1 MTKFLKIVL
10 LLFLFSS
17 LKGENYS
24 SDDYQTIPDV
34 FTNQVK
40 LSFLVITYFQELH
53 LSFLFMMK
61 KQVC

>member
-1 MTKFLKIVL
+1 MTKFLKIIL

-17 LKGENYS
+17 VKGENYS

-40 LSFLVITYFQELH
+40 LSFLNDIYC
-53 LSFLFMMK
+53 SN
-61 KQVC
+61 